1 VAVVG
6 ASPAP
11 WDAFAALLSACLLLK
26 GGGGEGVRHN
36 IKT

>member
-26 GGGGEGVRHN
+26 GGGEGVRHN